1 MISAGSRLGP
11 YEIIAPIGAG
21 GMGEVYRARDSRL
34 HRDVAIKI
42 LPASF
47 AEDPDRLAR
56 FQREAQVLAA
66 LNHPEIAAIYGLE
79 EKDGIQAL
87 VLELVPGETLAER
100 LARGPIPVDEALEI
114 ARQTADALAAAHEK
128 GIVHRDLKPA
138 NVKCTPEGNI
148 KLLDFGLARALTPD
162 AASADL
168 SASPT
173 VTAPATKD
181 GVVLGTAA
189 YMSPEQARGKAVDR
203 RADIW
208 AWGCV
213 LYEMLTGRRAFAGES
228 ISDTLAAVLMR
239 EPDWTVLPPETPAAV
254 VRVLKRCLDRNVR
267 TRFHDVADARIEL
280 DESPGSPAMTG
291 PAPAPKTPAS
301 RAAPWLA
308 AVLLAIAAAAGWWQ
322 TLRQPASPRAHLSR
336 LTIPLAE
343 ADRIPFDDMP
353 VFDLSRDGR
362 QLVYISDRGDGRR
375 LYLRAMERAEAK
387 PIAGTDGAFSP
398 FFSPDGRSIGF
409 FAGGKLKKVS
419 ADGGVA
425 ISLGDSVNPRG
436 AIWLPDDTIV
446 FSPDFTSGLK
456 RIPAKG
462 GSVETL
468 TTPDVKKGERTH
480 RWPAELPGGGLLF
493 AIGTLASPDNFDAAR
508 VAWLDPKSGR
518 IRVLLENASMA
529 RRIPDGRLVVVRAGS
544 LAAVSFDADRREVRG
559 EPVTLPESAAGDQS
573 SGISYWSVT
582 PDGTLVYLAASVGVG
597 ERSLVL
603 TDRKGEA
610 TPLPLPAHPYHFPRF
625 SPDGKRLAVSIGGG
639 RNSDDD
645 IWICDIA
652 GGTLTRL
659 TFGNMGVHPVWS
671 PDGKR
676 VAFSTSRDRQSVW
689 SRNVDGSGKEEPL
702 EPGGNQHIPSSWAP
716 DGRSL
721 AVIRGFPAADIW
733 LLPLEGKPEA
743 RLFQAE
749 AYGPVFSPDGRWIAY
764 GSAPVAGSTDQI
776 VAQSASGSGGK
787 FQLTSEG
794 GGYPVWAGREIFF
807 VRRNRV
813 YAMEVETQPVFR
825 AGPARALFEAPF
837 DLSTGPLRNYDVS
850 PDGRSFVF
858 VRGVSEAPWRQFDVA
873 LNWTTERK

>member
-1 MISAGSRLGP
+1 VISAGTRFGP
-11 YEIIAPIGAG
+11 YEVLSPLGAG

-47 AEDPDRLAR
+47 AADPERLAR

-66 LNHPEIAAIYGLE
+66 LNHPQIASIYGLE
-79 EKDGIQAL
+79 EKDGTQAL
-87 VLELVPGETLAER
+87 VLELVPGETLAEC
-100 LARGPIPVDEALEI
+100 LARGPIPIEEALEI
-114 ARQTADALAAAHEK
+114 ARQMADALAAAHEK
-128 GIVHRDLKPA
+128 RIVHRDLKPA
-138 NVKCTPEGNI
+138 NVKWTPEGKV

-162 AASADL
+162 PSSADL
-168 SASPT
+168 STSPT

-213 LYEMLTGRRAFAGES
+213 LYEMLAGGRAFAGES
-228 ISDTLAAVLMR
+228 ISDTLAAVLTR
-239 EPDWTVLPPETPAAV
+239 EPDWSALPAETPASV
-254 VRVLKRCLDRNVR
+254 VRVLKRCLDRDVR

-280 DESPGSPAMTG
+280 DESPEPHAVT
-291 PAPAPKTPAS
+291 APAPPKMS
-301 RAAPWLA
+301 RRAAPWLA
-308 AVLLAIAAAAGWWQ
+308 AVLLGVAAAAGWWQ
-322 TLRQPASPRAHLSR
+322 TLRQPASPPARIAR
-336 LTIPLAE
+336 LAVPLAE

-353 VFDLSRDGR
+353 VFDISRDGR

-375 LYLRAMERAEAK
+375 LYLRAMEQREAK

-425 ISLGDSVNPRG
+425 IPLADSVNPRG
-436 AIWLPDDTIV
+436 AVWLPDDTIV

-456 RIPAKG
+456 RVAARG

-493 AIGTLASPDNFDAAR
+493 AIGTLASPDNFDGAR
-508 VAWLDPKSGR
+508 IACLDPKSGR

-529 RRIPDGRLVVVRAGS
+529 RRVPDGRLVVVRAGS
-544 LAAVSFDADRREVRG
+544 LAAVSFDSDRREVRG
-559 EPVTLPESAAGDQS
+559 EPVTLLESAAGDRS
-573 SGISYWSVT
+573 SGISYWSAT

-610 TPLPLPAHPYHFPRF
+610 RPLPFPRHPYHFPRF
-625 SPDGKRLAVSIGGG
+625 SPDGKRLAVSIGSG
-639 RNSDDD
+639 RNADDD

-652 GGTLTRL
+652 AGSLTRL
-659 TFGNMGVHPVWS
+659 TFGNMGVCPVWS

-689 SRNVDGSGKEEPL
+689 SRNVDGSGKEEAL
-702 EPGGNQHIPSSWAP
+702 EPGGNQHVPSHWAP
-716 DGRSL
+716 DGRTL
-721 AVIRGFPAADIW
+721 AVIKGFPAADIW

-743 RLFQAE
+743 RLFQPDG
-749 AYGPVFSPDGRWIAY
+749 YGPIFSPDGRWIVYA
-764 GSAPVAGSTDQI
+764 SAPVAGSTDQI
-776 VAQSASGSGGK
+776 VVQSVSGSGGK

-813 YAMEVETQPVFR
+813 YAMEVETDPAFR
-825 AGPARALFEAPF
+825 AGAARALFEAPF
-837 DLSTGPLRNYDVS
+837 DLTTGPLRNYDVS
-850 PDGRSFVF
+850 PDGKTFVF
-858 VRGVSEAPWRQFDVA
+858 VQGASEAPWRQFDLA
-873 LNWTTERK
+873 LNWTTALESK

>member
-1 MISAGSRLGP
+1 MISAGTRFGP
-11 YEIIAPIGAG
+11 YEVLSPLGAG

-34 HRDVAIKI
+34 RRDVAIKI

-100 LARGPIPVDEALEI
+100 LARGPIPLDEALEV
-114 ARQTADALAAAHEK
+114 ARQMADALAAAHEK

-138 NVKCTPEGNI
+138 NVKCTREGKV
-148 KLLDFGLARALTPD
+148 KLLDFGLARALATEL
-162 AASADL
+162 ASGDL
-168 SASPT
+168 STSPT
-173 VTAPATKD
+173 VTAPATKE

-189 YMSPEQARGKAVDR
+189 YMSPEQARGKGVDR

-213 LYEMLTGRRAFAGES
+213 LYEMLAGGRTFAGES
-228 ISDTLAAVLMR
+228 ISDTLAAVLTR
-239 EPDWTVLPPETPAAV
+239 EPDWSALPAETPASV
-254 VRVLKRCLDRNVR
+254 VRVLKRCLDRDVR

-280 DESPGSPAMTG
+280 DESPEPSTVT
-291 PAPAPKTPAS
+291 APAVPPKMGR

-308 AVLLAIAAAAGWWQ
+308 AVLLGAAAAAGWWR
-322 TLRQPASPRAHLSR
+322 TLRKPASPPASLAR
-336 LTIPLAE
+336 LAVPLAE

-362 QLVYISDRGDGRR
+362 QLVYVSDRGEGRR
-375 LYLRAMERAEAK
+375 LYLRGMDRTEAK
-387 PIAGTDGAFSP
+387 TIVGTDGAFTP

-419 ADGGVA
+419 TDGGVPVA
-425 ISLGDSVNPRG
+425 LGDAASPRG
-436 AIWLPDDTIV
+436 GVWLADDTIV
-446 FSPDFTSGLK
+446 FAPELTSGLK
-456 RIPAKG
+456 RIAARGGPAE
-462 GSVETL
+462 VL
-468 TTPDVKKGERTH
+468 TNPDAAKGERTH
-480 RWPAELPGGGLLF
+480 RWPALLPGGALLF
-493 AIGTLASPDNFDAAR
+493 AIGTLEHPDNFDDAR
-508 VAWLDPKSGR
+508 VACLDPGTRR

-529 RRIPDGRLVVVRAGS
+529 RYVADSRLVLVRAGS
-544 LAAVSFDADRREVRG
+544 LAAVAFDSDRREVRG
-559 EPVTLPESAAGDQS
+559 EPVTLSERAAGDRS

-610 TPLPLPAHPYHFPRF
+610 RPLPLPVHPYHFPRF
-625 SPDGKRLAVSIGGG
+625 SPDGKRLAVSIGSG
-639 RNSDDD
+639 RNLDDD

-652 GGTLTRL
+652 AGTLTRL
-659 TFGNMGVHPVWS
+659 TFGNTGVHPVWS

-676 VAFSTSRDRQSVW
+676 VAFSTSRNRQSVW
-689 SRNVDGSGKEEPL
+689 SRNVDGSGKDEPL

-721 AVIRGFPAADIW
+721 AVIRGFPAADIL
-733 LLPLEGKPEA
+733 LLPLGGKPEA

-764 GSAPVAGSTDQI
+764 ASAAVAGSTDQI

-794 GGYPVWAGREIFF
+794 GGYPVWVGREIFF

-813 YAMEVETQPVFR
+813 YAMMVETQPAFR
-825 AGPARALFEAPF
+825 AAAARLLFEAPF

-850 PDGRSFVF
+850 PDGKSFIF

-873 LNWTTERK
+873 LNWTMERK